1 MSVKAK
7 AAAKVKRLS
16 FKRARKEAQQK
27 QYQSWSLAG
36 SNQRSKRS
44 KIAAKKK
51 GGLVATK
58 HTMNRCDNI
67 GCEKCNPQYPAPK
80 QSYIRFQK
88 NSPSQT
94 SKQTLSLTVAATIE
108 KQTAAADE
116 REANRAASEEIRQ
129 VKWEDYN
136 AEWCAIWQP
145 RLQAANDKAYQR
157 KLEWETRNETK
168 VISNVS
174 LE

>member
-1 MSVKAK
+1 MSAKAK
-7 AAAKVKRLS
+7 AAAKNRRS
-16 FKRARKEAQQK
+16 SMKRARKEDQQK
-27 QYQSWSLAG
+27 QYQKWASEGA
-36 SNQRSKRS
+36 NQRSKRS

-58 HTMNRCDNI
+58 HSMNRCDNL
-67 GCEKCNPQYPAPK
+67 GCESCNPQYPAPK

-94 SKQTLSLTVAATIE
+94 SKQTLSLTVAAEID
-108 KQTAAADE
+108 KQASAADE

-136 AEWCAIWQP
+136 AEWCATWQP
-145 RLQAANDKAYQR
+145 RLQAASDKAYQR
-157 KLEWETRNETK
+157 KLEWEARNETK
-168 VISNVS
+168 VIPNAI